1 MRIRF
6 DAGLR
11 VRPKQVKTNVIQR
24 HINYFTEQYDDTFIT
39 AIAYLDS

>member
-11 VRPKQVKTNVIQR
+11 VRPKQAKTNVIQR
-24 HINYFTEQYDDTFIT
+24 PINYFTEQYYDTFIT